1 MESITAAE
9 INERRE
15 RYERK
20 IARLKSEHRIDVAF
34 FLAPIVLSLA
44 LLLAV

>member
-1 MESITAAE
+1 MQPLTSSE
-9 INERRE
+9 IEERAK

-20 IARLKSEHRIDVAF
+20 IARLKSEHKIDVAF